1 MKNISISEFKPGRF
15 FLGKL
20 PFGKDLI
27 AFVEDFCKEAS
38 IQTAVFSVLGSVSSV
53 TLGCYDQKQ
62 QVYVTFNEEAPLEIT
77 ACIGNVSIKE
87 GSPFVHAHIVLSDE
101 KGKIIGGHVFSET
114 IIFAGEISLQELKGK
129 PFERAYDNKTGLMLW
144 NLSGKI
150 RSSISLNDAG

>member
-1 MKNISISEFKPGRF
+1 MKNISYSEFQVGRF

-20 PFGKDLI
+20 PFGRDLKES
-27 AFVEDFCKEAS
+27 VEDFCKEAS
-38 IQTAVFSVLGSVSSV
+38 IRTAVFSVLGSVSSV

-62 QVYVTFNEEAPLEIT
+62 QVYVTFNEETPLEIT
-77 ACIGNVSIKE
+77 ACIGNVTIKD

-101 KGKIIGGHVFSET
+101 KGKIIGGHLFSET

-144 NLSGKI
+144 NLQGEI
-150 RSSISLNDAG
+150 

>member
-1 MKNISISEFKPGRF
+1 MNLSCSEFKPGRF
-15 FLGKL
+15 FLGKF

-27 AFVEDFCKEAS
+27 ASVEDFCKEAS
-38 IQTAVFSVLGSVSSV
+38 IQTAVFSVLGSVSSA

-77 ACIGNVSIKE
+77 ACIGNVTIKD

-101 KGKIIGGHVFSET
+101 KGKIIGGHLFSET

-129 PFERAYDNKTGLMLW
+129 PFERAYDNKSGLMLW
-144 NLSGKI
+144 NL
-150 RSSISLNDAG
+150 

>member
-1 MKNISISEFKPGRF
+1 MKNISYSEFQLGRF

-27 AFVEDFCKEAS
+27 GAVEDFCKEAS
-38 IQTAVFSVLGSVSSV
+38 VQMATFSVIGSVSSV

-62 QVYVTFNEEAPLEIT
+62 QVYVTFNEKAPFEII

-101 KGKIIGGHVFSET
+101 QGKIIGGHLFSES
-114 IIFAGEISLQELKGK
+114 IIFAGEINLQELKGK
-129 PFERAYDNKTGLMLW
+129 PFERAYDNKTGLMSW
-144 NLSGKI
+144 NLSSKI
-150 RSSISLNDAG
+150 